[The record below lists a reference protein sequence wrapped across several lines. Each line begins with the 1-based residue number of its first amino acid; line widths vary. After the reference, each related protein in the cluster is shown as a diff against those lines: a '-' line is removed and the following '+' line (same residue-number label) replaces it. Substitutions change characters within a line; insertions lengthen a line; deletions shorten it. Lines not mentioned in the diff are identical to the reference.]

1 MRKVLCILISFCVIH
16 SSFAQIESS
25 QASPKPFNKG
35 KIVLNFG
42 YEKQP
47 GSGLRGEAP
56 KTCFSAGYG
65 FTDWCVAGLY
75 ANYGSDFM
83 GYHAYSISG
92 KDENGAPI
100 SLYWLEFNS
109 NYLEYGTHAEFHPV
123 NLMLPQFYFVDV
135 YAIVRVGMHHFIC
148 DIISETGYDEVH
160 ETESGSL
167 KNSATPYLVGGW
179 GVAINPSRYFGFFYE
194 RTHNT
199 LTDFYEVST
208 PSLKHHLYHRFGF
221 NIRFGGPKKWQKQ

>member
-1 MRKVLCILISFCVIH
+1 MRQILCILVSFCVIH
-16 SSFAQIESS
+16 SSFAQIEPSP
-25 QASPKPFNKG
+25 ASPKPFNKG

-56 KTCFSAGYG
+56 KICFSAGYG

-83 GYHAYSISG
+83 GYHAYSTSG

-167 KNSATPYLVGGW
+167 KNSEWVLQRPLRKVFTSILLQAFMSSLSMQSLSCPSVTRPVKVG
-179 GVAINPSRYFGFFYE
+179 
-194 RTHNT
+194 
-199 LTDFYEVST
+199 
-208 PSLKHHLYHRFGF
+208 SLQE
-221 NIRFGGPKKWQKQ
+221 KW